1 MKKAVQNIFYTICM
15 LVLLAGMFGGGY
27 YFRDQQIEA
36 ENTEIVEDTA
46 PDIQLPG
53 EVEKRIVTKEEV
65 EGKLVEIKELS
76 TYSSEYTVEKAADFS
91 RYALDDK
98 KIPGTTN
105 SIDLTGSGVV
115 KVGYDVDA
123 IEIKVD
129 NDSRK
134 IYISLPE
141 AKLNDNYIIWDTV
154 TCVESNNIL
163 NPIDFD
169 QYKSL
174 ITDMEALG
182 LQQAEE
188 NGIYSAAE
196 DNIKMLI
203 ENFLSG
209 FDDFEIVFM

>member
-1 MKKAVQNIFYTICM
+1 MKKAVQSVFSTICV
-15 LVLLAGMFGGGY
+15 LVLLAGTYGAGY
-27 YFRDQQIEA
+27 YVRGQQIEEA
-36 ENTEIVEDTA
+36 NTELVENTT

-53 EVEKRIVTKEEV
+53 EVEKRIVTKEDV
-65 EGKLVEIKELS
+65 ELKLVEIGELS
-76 TYSSEYTVEKAADFS
+76 TYSGEYTVEKAADFS
-91 RYALDDK
+91 RYALDDM
-98 KIPGTTN
+98 KIPGTTK

-123 IEIKVD
+123 IEIKVN

-141 AKLNDNYIIWDTV
+141 PKINDNYIIWDTV
-154 TCVESNNIL
+154 TCEELNNIL

-169 QYKSL
+169 QYKTL

-196 DNIKMLI
+196 ENIKMLI